1 MKLKKLIGVMAV
13 AGFVL
18 PGVAH
23 ATYGFFSHGYGMKAK
38 GMAGAATAVT
48 GDTFGGANN
57 PATMVWAGDRM
68 DVGLDWFSPKRK
80 MQRTGAANGLD
91 ASATSDKNN
100 FYIPEFGY
108 NRMMNPNMSLGV
120 SVFGNGG
127 MNTDYSA
134 GQITGGGSGVCNA
147 FGVAG
152 TGQNVL
158 CGNTRL
164 GVNLEH
170 LIIAPTLAYK
180 LNTQNSIGVS
190 PLFGYAKF
198 KAEGLQGFAGL
209 SSDATNLTNRG
220 DDSATGW
227 GLRVGYYGQISDN
240 FSVGAAYATKVDL
253 GKFDK
258 YKGLF
263 AEQGDMDIPENYNVG
278 IAFKLAKDWNVA
290 LDYQRINYSQTKS
303 VGNPS
308 TSAGALGADN
318 GRGFGWSDVDVWKIG
333 VEYNYSNNLVIR
345 AGYGTTDNP
354 IQSRDVTFNIL
365 APAVVKDHYTAGF
378 TYTLDKNSELTMAYM
393 HASKNTVSGTS
404 LFTAL
409 GAGNTGNETI
419 EMYENSLGIAYGMKF

>member
-18 PGVAH
+18 PGAAH

-57 PATMVWAGDRM
+57 PATMVWAGDRL

-80 MQRTGAANGLD
+80 MQRTGSANGLD
-91 ASATSDKNN
+91 ATAESGKNN

-108 NRMMNPNMSLGV
+108 NKMMDPNMSLGV
-120 SVFGNGG
+120 SVYGNGG
-127 MNTDYSA
+127 MNTDYPA
-134 GQITGGGSGVCNA
+134 GQITGAGSGVCGA

-180 LNTQNSIGVS
+180 FNTQNSIGVS

-209 SSDATNLTNRG
+209 SNDSANLTNRG
-220 DDSATGW
+220 DDAETGW
-227 GLRVGYYGQISDN
+227 GLRVGYYGKVSDN
-240 FSVGAAYATKVDL
+240 FSVGAAYATKINL
-253 GKFDK
+253 SKFDK

-263 AEQGDMDIPENYNVG
+263 AEQGDMDIPENYNIG
-278 IAFKLAKDWNVA
+278 IAFQPTKGWNVA
-290 LDYQRINYSQTKS
+290 LDYQRINYSKTKS

-308 TSAGALGADN
+308 TNAGALGTDA
-318 GRGFGWSDVDVWKIG
+318 GRGFGWSDVDVFKIG
-333 VEYNYSNNLVIR
+333 VEYQYSSNLIIR
-345 AGYGTTDNP
+345 AGYGSTDNP

-365 APAVVKDHYTAGF
+365 APAVVKEHYTAGF
-378 TYTLDKNSELTMAYM
+378 TYTLDKSSELTMAYM
-393 HASKNTVSGTS
+393 HAAKNSVSGNS

-409 GAGNTGNETI
+409 GAGNTGTEKI

>member
-13 AGFVL
+13 AGFAL
-18 PGVAH
+18 PGMAH

-38 GMAGAATAVT
+38 GMAGASTAVT

-57 PATMVWAGDRM
+57 PASMVWAGDRM
-68 DVGLDWFSPKRK
+68 DIGLDWFSPKRK
-80 MQRTGAANGLD
+80 MQRTGSANGLD
-91 ASATSDKNN
+91 AQVDSEKNN

-108 NRMMNPNMSLGV
+108 NRMIDPNMSLGV

-127 MNTDYSA
+127 MNTDYPA
-134 GQITGGGSGVCNA
+134 GQITGAGSGVCGA

-170 LIIAPTLAYK
+170 LIIAPTWAYK
-180 LNTQNSIGVS
+180 VNATNSIGVS
-190 PLFGYAKF
+190 PLLGYAKF

-209 SSDATNLTNRG
+209 SGDSANLTNNG
-220 DDSATGW
+220 NDTATGW
-227 GLRVGYYGQISDN
+227 GLRVGYYGKISDT
-240 FSVGAAYATKVDL
+240 FSVGAAYATKVNL
-253 GKFDK
+253 QKFDK

-263 AEQGDMDIPENYNVG
+263 AELGDMDIPENYNFG
-278 IAFKLAKDWNVA
+278 IAFVPAKDWTVA
-290 LDYQRINYSQTKS
+290 VDYQRINYAKTKS

-308 TSAGALGADN
+308 TNNSALGNSD

-333 VEYNYSNNLVIR
+333 VEYKYTSNLTIR
-345 AGYGTTDNP
+345 AGFGTTDNP

-378 TYTLDKNSELTMAYM
+378 TYALDKGSELTMAYM
-393 HASKNTVSGTS
+393 HAAKNSVSGNS

-409 GAGNTGNETI
+409 GAGNTGTEKI